1 MITCIHR
8 YIHTQMHTYIRICT
22 CICICITYIYI
33 YIYIYD
39 IKNSDLQFY
48 AELQVDMNI
57 WIYIY
62 IPIWYLSWLS
72 CPCDSMKDDPGW
84 PAYFCCHWSKLPVQV
99 VGDCRIVELT
109 KVGGGFYLEE
119 RPKYNLSRNC
129 PSEYFRFVYLELI
142 CESLTSDLI

>member
-1 MITCIHR
+1 M
-8 YIHTQMHTYIRICT
+8 
-22 CICICITYIYI
+22 
-33 YIYIYD
+33 
-39 IKNSDLQFY
+39 
-48 AELQVDMNI
+48 
-57 WIYIY
+57 
-62 IPIWYLSWLS
+62 
-72 CPCDSMKDDPGW
+72 
-84 PAYFCCHWSKLPVQV
+84 QV